1 MPRPKKMRF
10 VSGFPTISAFVPQGL
25 PVTGELLLSV
35 EEFESLRLTDFE
47 HLDQEAASQLMGVSR
62 QTFGRILGRART
74 IVGEA
79 LVTAKV
85 LRIDGGTFEMR
96 GGRRRRQHRHGRGRT

>member
-1 MPRPKKMRF
+1 MPRPKKMRL
-10 VSGFPTISAFVPQGL
+10 VSGFPTASAFVPEGL
-25 PVTGELLLSV
+25 PVNGEMVLSV
-35 EEFESLRLTDFE
+35 EEFETLRLTDFE

-62 QTFGRILGRART
+62 QTFGRILGRARS

-85 LRIDGGTFEMR
+85 LRIEGGTFEMR
-96 GGRRRRQHRHGRGRT
+96 GGRRRRRRRGWQGRR

>member
-1 MPRPKKMRF
+1 MRL
-10 VSGFPTISAFVPQGL
+10 VSGFPTASAFVPEGL
-25 PVTGELLLSV
+25 PVSGETVLSV
-35 EEFESLRLTDFE
+35 EEFEALRLTDFE

-62 QTFGRILGRART
+62 QTFGRILGRARS

-85 LRIDGGTFEMR
+85 LRIEGGTFEMR
-96 GGRRRRQHRHGRGRT
+96 AGRGRRRWRRGHGRR